1 MYLGGSFVG
10 FSARRPKTGI
20 ELECSCVGTC
30 KTAFAGRATFVP
42 VWPELVKQPTLTSC
56 SAIDLEVL
64 AAFRASFAI
73 CAKIKTGTE
82 ITVVIGWCRGTEKEP
97 LCVSFFENV
106 EFACKFSL
114 LLRRR

>member
-1 MYLGGSFVG
+1 MAKDGYRAPES
-10 FSARRPKTGI
+10 SS
-20 ELECSCVGTC
+20 EGTR
-30 KTAFAGRATFVP
+30 KTAFAGKATFVP

-64 AAFRASFAI
+64 PAFRASFAI
-73 CAKIKTGTE
+73 CAKIKTGTK
-82 ITVVIGWCRGTEKEP
+82 ITALIGWCRSREEEP

-114 LLRRR
+114 LLRRG